1 MRHLQP
7 LEYFNA
13 IVAAGSIRKAAET
26 LSITSTALNRRLLAI
41 EEELGVDLFERVP
54 KGVQLSAAGEI
65 LLLHIREQIADMAR
79 VKSQI
84 SDLKGERRGHVAI
97 ACSQAIL
104 TSFLPV
110 EISKYRSQHPF
121 VTFSVQVRD
130 RVAAEEA
137 LLDRSADLA
146 LVFEPVQLAD
156 FQTLLAVKQSVW
168 VLMPKDHPLAHKP
181 ILRMRE
187 CLRFPVG
194 LPTKQYGVRHILEA
208 SARRISLN
216 LAPVVESDSFDY
228 LRYQAAEEG
237 IITFQIEIGLPLNLE
252 SIGLVACKL
261 DERDV
266 PDGMLYV
273 GQLKGRTLPVAGAK
287 FANQILAALAQRCD
301 S

>member
-41 EEELGVDLFERVP
+41 EEELGVDLFERLP

-130 RVAAEEA
+130 RAAAEEA

-181 ILRMRE
+181 ILRLRE

>member
-1 MRHLQP
+1 M
-7 LEYFNA
+7 
-13 IVAAGSIRKAAET
+13 
-26 LSITSTALNRRLLAI
+26 
-41 EEELGVDLFERVP
+41 
-54 KGVQLSAAGEI
+54 
-65 LLLHIREQIADMAR
+65 
-79 VKSQI
+79 
-84 SDLKGERRGHVAI
+84 
-97 ACSQAIL
+97 
-104 TSFLPV
+104 

-130 RVAAEEA
+130 RAAAEDA

-228 LRYQAAEEG
+228 LRYQAVEEG

-287 FANQILAALAQRCD
+287 FANQILAALGQRCD

>member
-65 LLLHIREQIADMAR
+65 LLLHIRDQIADMAR

-130 RVAAEEA
+130 RAAAEDA

>member
-7 LEYFNA
+7 LAYFNA
-13 IVAAGSIRKAAET
+13 VVAAGSIRKAAET
-26 LSITSTALNRRLLAI
+26 LAITSTALNRRILAI
-41 EEELGVDLFERVP
+41 EEELGVDLFERLP
-54 KGVQLSAAGEI
+54 RGVQLSAAGEI
-65 LLLHIREQIADMAR
+65 LLRHIRDQIADMER

-84 SDLKGERRGHVAI
+84 SDLKGERRGHIAI

-121 VTFSVQVRD
+121 VTFSVQLRD
-130 RVAAEEA
+130 RAAAEQA
-137 LLDRSADLA
+137 LLDKSADLA
-146 LVFEPVQLAD
+146 IVFEPVQLAD
-156 FQTLLAVKQSVW
+156 FQTLLSVKQSVW
-168 VLMPKDHPLAHKP
+168 VLMPKNHPLAKQP
-181 ILRMRE
+181 TLRLRE
-187 CLRFPVG
+187 CLRYPVG
-194 LPTKQYGVRHILEA
+194 LPSKQFGVRHILEA

-228 LRYQAAEEG
+228 LRYQALEEG

-266 PDGMLYV
+266 PAGVLYV

-287 FANQILAALAQRCD
+287 FANQILAALGQN
-301 S
+301 SNP

>member
-266 PDGMLYV
+266 PGGMLYV

>member
-1 MRHLQP
+1 VRHLQP

-41 EEELGVDLFERVP
+41 EEELGVDLFERLP

>member
-130 RVAAEEA
+130 RAAAEDA

>member
-121 VTFSVQVRD
+121 VTFSCLLYTSPSPRD
-130 RVAAEEA
+130 
-137 LLDRSADLA
+137 
-146 LVFEPVQLAD
+146 
-156 FQTLLAVKQSVW
+156 
-168 VLMPKDHPLAHKP
+168 
-181 ILRMRE
+181 
-187 CLRFPVG
+187 
-194 LPTKQYGVRHILEA
+194 
-208 SARRISLN
+208 
-216 LAPVVESDSFDY
+216 
-228 LRYQAAEEG
+228 
-237 IITFQIEIGLPLNLE
+237 
-252 SIGLVACKL
+252 
-261 DERDV
+261 
-266 PDGMLYV
+266 
-273 GQLKGRTLPVAGAK
+273 
-287 FANQILAALAQRCD
+287 
-301 S
+301 

>member
-168 VLMPKDHPLAHKP
+168 VLMLKDHPLAHKP
-181 ILRMRE
+181 ILRLRE

-228 LRYQAAEEG
+228 LRYQAVEEG

>member
-130 RVAAEEA
+130 RAAAEEA

>member
-65 LLLHIREQIADMAR
+65 LLLHIREQISDMAR

-130 RVAAEEA
+130 RAAAEDA

-181 ILRMRE
+181 ILRLRE

-266 PDGMLYV
+266 PDGVLYV

>member
-168 VLMPKDHPLAHKP
+168 VLMLKDHPLAHKP
-181 ILRMRE
+181 ILRLRE

-228 LRYQAAEEG
+228 LRYQAVEEG

-287 FANQILAALAQRCD
+287 FANQILAALGQRCD

>member
-1 MRHLQP
+1 VRHLQP

-130 RVAAEEA
+130 RAAAEDA

-287 FANQILAALAQRCD
+287 FANQILAALGQRCD

>member
-168 VLMPKDHPLAHKP
+168 VLMLKDHPLAHKP
-181 ILRMRE
+181 ILRLRE

-287 FANQILAALAQRCD
+287 FANQILAALGQRCD

>member
-65 LLLHIREQIADMAR
+65 LLLHIRDQIADMAR

-130 RVAAEEA
+130 RAAAEEA

-181 ILRMRE
+181 ILRLRE

-228 LRYQAAEEG
+228 LRYQAVEEG

-266 PDGMLYV
+266 PDGVLYV

-287 FANQILAALAQRCD
+287 FANQILAALGQRCD

>member
-26 LSITSTALNRRLLAI
+26 LSVTSTALNRRLLAI
-41 EEELGVDLFERVP
+41 EEELGVDLFERLP

-168 VLMPKDHPLAHKP
+168 VLMLKDHPLAHKP
-181 ILRMRE
+181 ILRLRE

-228 LRYQAAEEG
+228 LRYQAVEEG

>member
-65 LLLHIREQIADMAR
+65 LLLHIREQISDMAR

-130 RVAAEEA
+130 RAAAEDA

-216 LAPVVESDSFDY
+216 LAPVV
-228 LRYQAAEEG
+228 
-237 IITFQIEIGLPLNLE
+237 
-252 SIGLVACKL
+252 
-261 DERDV
+261 
-266 PDGMLYV
+266 
-273 GQLKGRTLPVAGAK
+273 
-287 FANQILAALAQRCD
+287 
-301 S
+301 

>member
-26 LSITSTALNRRLLAI
+26 LSVTSTALNRRLLAI
-41 EEELGVDLFERVP
+41 EEELGVDLFERLP

-130 RVAAEEA
+130 RAAAEDA

-228 LRYQAAEEG
+228 LRYQAVEEG

-287 FANQILAALAQRCD
+287 FANQILAALGQRCD

>member
-1 MRHLQP
+1 VRHLQP

-104 TSFLPV
+104 ASFLPV

-130 RVAAEEA
+130 RAAAEDA

>member
-104 TSFLPV
+104 ASFLPV

-130 RVAAEEA
+130 RAAAEDA

-194 LPTKQYGVRHILEA
+194 LPTKQYGVRQILEA

>member
-1 MRHLQP
+1 VRHLQP

-130 RVAAEEA
+130 RAAAEDA

-181 ILRMRE
+181 ILRLRE

>member
-1 MRHLQP
+1 VRHLQP

-41 EEELGVDLFERVP
+41 EEELGVDLFERLP

-130 RVAAEEA
+130 RAAAEDA

>member
-41 EEELGVDLFERVP
+41 EEELGVDLFERLP

-130 RVAAEEA
+130 RAAAEEA

-181 ILRMRE
+181 ILRLRE

-228 LRYQAAEEG
+228 LRYQAVEEG

-261 DERDV
+261 DVRDV
-266 PDGMLYV
+266 PDGVLYV

-287 FANQILAALAQRCD
+287 FANQILAALGQRCD

>member
-41 EEELGVDLFERVP
+41 EEELGVDLFERLP

-130 RVAAEEA
+130 RAAAEDA

-287 FANQILAALAQRCD
+287 FANQILAALGQRCD

>member
-130 RVAAEEA
+130 RAAAEDA

-168 VLMPKDHPLAHKP
+168 VLMLKDHPLAHKP
-181 ILRMRE
+181 ILRLRE

>member
-7 LEYFNA
+7 LVYFNA
-13 IVAAGSIRKAAET
+13 IVAAGYIRKAAET

-41 EEELGVDLFERVP
+41 EEELGVDLFERLP

-130 RVAAEEA
+130 RAAAEEA

-181 ILRMRE
+181 ILRLRE

-228 LRYQAAEEG
+228 LRYQAVEEG

-266 PDGMLYV
+266 PDGVLYV

-287 FANQILAALAQRCD
+287 FANQILAALGQRCD

>member
-41 EEELGVDLFERVP
+41 EEELGVDLFERLP

-130 RVAAEEA
+130 RAAAEDA

>member
-41 EEELGVDLFERVP
+41 EEELGVDLFERLP

-130 RVAAEEA
+130 RAAAEEA

-181 ILRMRE
+181 ILRLRE

-228 LRYQAAEEG
+228 LRYQAVEEG

-266 PDGMLYV
+266 PDGVLYV

-287 FANQILAALAQRCD
+287 FANQILAALGQRCD

>member
-181 ILRMRE
+181 ILRLRE

-228 LRYQAAEEG
+228 LRYQAVEEG

-287 FANQILAALAQRCD
+287 FANQILAALGQRCD

>member
-41 EEELGVDLFERVP
+41 EEELGVDLFERLP

-130 RVAAEEA
+130 RAAAEEA

-228 LRYQAAEEG
+228 LRYQAVEEG

-266 PDGMLYV
+266 PDGVLYV

-287 FANQILAALAQRCD
+287 FANQILAALGQRCD

>member
-130 RVAAEEA
+130 RAAAEDA

-181 ILRMRE
+181 ILRLRE

>member
-1 MRHLQP
+1 VRHLQP

-130 RVAAEEA
+130 RAAAEDA

>member
-41 EEELGVDLFERVP
+41 EEELGVDLFERLP

-130 RVAAEEA
+130 RAAAEDA

-181 ILRMRE
+181 ILRLRE

>member
-1 MRHLQP
+1 VRHLQP

-65 LLLHIREQIADMAR
+65 LLLHIRDQIADMAR

-130 RVAAEEA
+130 RAAAEDA

-181 ILRMRE
+181 ILRLRE

-228 LRYQAAEEG
+228 LRYQAVEEG

-266 PDGMLYV
+266 PDGVLYV

-287 FANQILAALAQRCD
+287 FANQILAALGQRCD

>member
-130 RVAAEEA
+130 RAAAEDA

-168 VLMPKDHPLAHKP
+168 VLMLKDHPLAHKP
-181 ILRMRE
+181 ILRLRE

-228 LRYQAAEEG
+228 LRYQAVEEG

-287 FANQILAALAQRCD
+287 FANQILAALGQRCD

>member
-41 EEELGVDLFERVP
+41 EEELGVDLFERLP

-168 VLMPKDHPLAHKP
+168 VLMLKDHPLAHKP
-181 ILRMRE
+181 ILRLRE

-228 LRYQAAEEG
+228 LRYQAVEEG

-287 FANQILAALAQRCD
+287 FANQILAALGQRCD

>member
-1 MRHLQP
+1 VRHLQP

-41 EEELGVDLFERVP
+41 EEELGVDLFERLP

-130 RVAAEEA
+130 RAAAEEA

-181 ILRMRE
+181 ILRLRE

-228 LRYQAAEEG
+228 LRYQAVEEG

-266 PDGMLYV
+266 PDGVLYV

-287 FANQILAALAQRCD
+287 FANQILAALGQRCE

>member
-130 RVAAEEA
+130 RAAAEEA

-181 ILRMRE
+181 ILRLRE

>member
-13 IVAAGSIRKAAET
+13 IVAAGSIRNAAET

-41 EEELGVDLFERVP
+41 EEELGVDLFERLP

-130 RVAAEEA
+130 RAAAEEA

-181 ILRMRE
+181 ILRLRE

-228 LRYQAAEEG
+228 LRYQAVEEG

-266 PDGMLYV
+266 PDGVLYV

-287 FANQILAALAQRCD
+287 FANQILAALGQRCD